1 MVEINR
7 DTSRAD
13 RIGRALR
20 SLVLPV
26 ALAAT
31 LAGGVFG
38 LSAGGATPA
47 LAQFYGGGS
56 SGGFGGGER
65 PNEDP
70 RSRMTVSIRTVQV
83 GEFCVR
89 AVEAIGYDPRLN
101 QRLYRL
107 GFDSG
112 PMTSLGV
119 VAFENAFSSART
131 QGDAVRALAAAQSD
145 ARPYR
150 RGPGQC

>member
-1 MVEINR
+1 M
-7 DTSRAD
+7 S
-13 RIGRALR
+13 RIGKAARALA
-20 SLVLPV
+20 LPLAFAATV
-26 ALAAT
+26 GAGALAFT
-31 LAGGVFG
+31 G
-38 LSAGGATPA
+38 LSSPA
-47 LAQFYGGGS
+47 DAQFIGGGS
-56 SGGFGGGER
+56 AGSGGYGGER
-65 PNEDP
+65 LGEDP
-70 RSRMTVSIRTVQV
+70 RNRLTVSIRTVPV

-89 AVEAIGYDPRLN
+89 AVEAVGYDPRLN

-131 QGDAVRALAAAQSD
+131 QGDAMRALAAAQAD